1 MKSLFVLFFSLYG
14 FVLFAQDRT
23 SGLSYVVSIESKVQ
37 AYEKNK
43 DRIAQ
48 LRLALPDL
56 ENQWKQKIKD
66 ISDKITALLKE
77 RDNLVADMKVGARC
91 SECQRWKTELEQEG
105 IDFQQHLGEVKGYA
119 VPASTSELEGV
130 RKQYNEKIA
139 IQKVQL
145 QRLQKGDDAVQAN
158 INETDKLTKSNASL
172 CREVTQLSKDYETAV
187 LKEAR
192 AKQDGFVQKLTDVV
206 NDILISND
214 QSAIQRARAL
224 RYQEEFQ
231 VQSEKLKQ
239 RLEIENKE
247 LKDLKN
253 KEIALNDEL
262 INTKQYRKDSIS
274 SSTHPERDSLL
285 QIVQREI
292 NDLKGKN
299 QALATEISYLDAGLV
314 KKIQDKIAEIKPVL
328 DKDIAHA
335 QQLGESATKNSD
347 LLKQQFEAAIAV
359 CSKANNTLVA
369 AITDETNR
377 MVSAGRKI
385 ECPVWNGTGGEVAS
399 SWNQLLPCIRNLVS
413 AAQVNPYCSKWN
425 LKDYLGRYLSFVN
438 NLAPEDLTHVKS
450 NIR

>member
-1 MKSLFVLFFSLYG
+1 MKSLFVLFFSFYG

-48 LRLALPDL
+48 LRLELPEL

-66 ISDKITALLKE
+66 ISDKIAALLKE

-145 QRLQKGDDAVQAN
+145 QRLQKGDDAIQAN
-158 INETDKLTKSNASL
+158 SNEIDKLTKANASL
-172 CREVTQLSKDYETAV
+172 CQQVTQLSKDYETAV

-192 AKQDGFVQKLTDVV
+192 ATQEGFVQKLSDVV
-206 NDILISND
+206 SDILISAD
-214 QSAIQRARAL
+214 QSAIQRARAA
-224 RYQEEFQ
+224 RHQEEFQ
-231 VQSEKLKQ
+231 VQSEQIKQ
-239 RLEIENKE
+239 RLETENKE
-247 LKDLKN
+247 LKDLKI
-253 KEIALNDEL
+253 KEIALNDRL
-262 INTKQYRKDSIS
+262 LDAKQYQKDSIS
-274 SSTHPERDSLL
+274 SSTNPKRDSLL
-285 QIVQREI
+285 KVVEAEI
-292 NDLKGKN
+292 ADLQGAN
-299 QALATEISYLDAGLV
+299 HALASEISYLDASLAQ
-314 KKIQDKIAEIKPVL
+314 KIQDKIAEIKPVL

-335 QQLGESATKNSD
+335 QQLAECAIKNSG
-347 LLKQQFEAAIAV
+347 LFKQQFEAEVGA
-359 CSKANNTLVA
+359 CSKANNILVA

-377 MVSAGRKI
+377 MVLAGRKI
-385 ECPVWNGTGGEVAS
+385 ECPVWNATGGEVAS

-413 AAQVNPYCSKWN
+413 SAQVNPYCSKWN

-438 NLAPEDLTHVKS
+438 NLAPEDLTNVKT